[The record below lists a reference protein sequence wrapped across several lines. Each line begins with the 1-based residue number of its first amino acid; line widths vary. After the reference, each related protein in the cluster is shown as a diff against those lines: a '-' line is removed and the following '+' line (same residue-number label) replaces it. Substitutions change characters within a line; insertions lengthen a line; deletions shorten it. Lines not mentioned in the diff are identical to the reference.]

1 MKKFI
6 ISKLNVSPDDAY
18 TIQKK
23 YYFKYGTTLAGL
35 MKNHNIKPEEFL
47 DYVHNIDVS
56 SLKKDLKLQKILKS
70 LPGNKY
76 IYTNGSK
83 SHAINVMKSL
93 GINNYITKIFDIENA
108 NYIPKP
114 SMKPLKY
121 FIKKYN
127 IVAKEAIFFE
137 DIPKN
142 LINPKK
148 AGFQTVLIKNNS
160 HPDNNTNI
168 LDK

>member
-1 MKKFI
+1 MKRI
-6 ISKLNVSPDDAY
+6 
-18 TIQKK
+18 
-23 YYFKYGTTLAGL
+23 
-35 MKNHNIKPEEFL
+35 
-47 DYVHNIDVS
+47 
-56 SLKKDLKLQKILKS
+56 
-70 LPGNKY
+70 
-76 IYTNGSK
+76 
-83 SHAINVMKSL
+83 

-114 SMKPLKY
+114 SMISLKY
-121 FIKKYN
+121 FMKKFNIK
-127 IVAKEAIFFE
+127 AEEAIFFE

-168 LDK
+168 LEKKKMQHDFVDHISFDITASLEKIYLDINN